1 MLDETMT
8 LVTAFLIANGPI
20 GILCLFLAV
29 ACWRL
34 FSLYTQVQELR
45 IAEARD
51 TIKVLADN
59 TKALETST
67 DVVRALMQAKV
78 RR

>member
-8 LVTAFLIANGPI
+8 HVTAFLITNGPI

>member
-1 MLDETMT
+1 MFDETMEH
-8 LVTAFLIANGPI
+8 VAAFLIANGPI